1 MPAFLLDL
9 LYVFAGLVYL
19 PFLCYQMLILGKNRR
34 GWAERF
40 GAGPTPT
47 GRGARVWI
55 HAVSLGEVN
64 ATRSLVDEIK
74 RRRPECEVVISAT
87 TDTGYAAARRMYPDL
102 VVFRYPLDFSW
113 VVRRVL
119 NRIRPT
125 AIILLELEVWPNL
138 IEIAA
143 QRGIAVC
150 IANGRVTE
158 AKSMRR
164 FRKPVIRGIAQKM
177 FSRIAWTAAQDEIY
191 AKRFIE
197 LGVDINRVHVVGN
210 LKFDTADLCETI
222 PGADVLADAM
232 ALDRNR
238 PLIVAGSTGP
248 GEEEMILNA
257 YKVLR
262 DKRPELQLAVIPR
275 KPERFDEVA
284 RLIESAGFTCR
295 RRSQS
300 LDGSPSK
307 PLDNRP
313 TVFLGDTMGE
323 LRKFYNLASVV
334 FVGRTL
340 VPLGGSDL
348 IEVAALARPMCYGPS
363 IENFADADAQL
374 RKADGALPVNGPDDL
389 APALSRL
396 LDDPDMATAMGRRAQ
411 AVVASNKGATQ
422 KTIDLLMQSL

>member
-9 LYVFAGLVYL
+9 LYVIAGLVYL
-19 PFLCYQMLILGKNRR
+19 PFLCYQMLVLGKNRR

-40 GAGPTPT
+40 GAGPTPS
-47 GRGARVWI
+47 GDGARIWI

-74 RRRPECEVVISAT
+74 RRRPDCEVVISAT

-119 NRIRPT
+119 SRIRPT
-125 AIILLELEVWPNL
+125 AVILLELEVWPNL

-164 FRKPVIRGIAQKM
+164 FRKPVIRGIARKM
-177 FSRIAWTAAQDEIY
+177 FSRIAWTAAQDDTY

-197 LGVDINRVHVVGN
+197 LGVEGSRVHVVGN
-210 LKFDTADLCETI
+210 LKFDTADLGETI
-222 PGADVLADAM
+222 PGADALAEAM
-232 ALDRNR
+232 AIDQAQ

-257 YKVLR
+257 YKALR
-262 DKRPELQLAVIPR
+262 EKRPELQLAVIPR
-275 KPERFDEVA
+275 KPERFNEVA
-284 RLIESAGFTCR
+284 RLIESAGFACR

-300 LDGSPSK
+300 PGSGQPPPSQ
-307 PLDNRP
+307 DRP

-323 LRKFYNLASVV
+323 LRKFYNLATVV

-348 IEVAALARPMCYGPS
+348 IEVAALARPMCYGPF

-374 RKADGALPVNGPDDL
+374 RHADGAMLVERPEEL
-389 APALSRL
+389 ARTLGRL
-396 LDDPDMATAMGRRAQ
+396 LDDPDVATAMGRRAQ

-422 KTIDLLMQSL
+422 KTIDLLIKSL